1 MSCHGHVNTDPL
13 LPSEPGPVRS
23 ETFSVLR
30 HAQVFPQPR
39 RPDDGPL
46 PLETGAAE
54 GGHREAL
61 NAEKIKNEWKI
72 PFHTYLIPPFEWK

>member
-1 MSCHGHVNTDPL
+1 MHSHVNDDHP
-13 LPSEPGPVRS
+13 PAEPGQLWCEAV
-23 ETFSVLR
+23 SVLR
-30 HAQVFPQPR
+30 DAQVFPQPR

-61 NAEKIKNEWKI
+61 NAEKIKN
-72 PFHTYLIPPFEWK
+72 